1 MSALAQVLRH
11 RGHTV
16 RGSDRSR
23 DRGDNRDFYDRLA
36 AQGIRLYSQDGS
48 GVDERVEE
56 VVTSTA
62 VEDSNL
68 DVRLA
73 LAKRIPIR
81 RRAELLGSLFNGR
94 EGVAV
99 GGTSGKSTVTGMIGH
114 ILKGVGRDPTVIN
127 GGMMLDAQSFPYLGN
142 AVCGD
147 PDLVIIEA
155 DESDGTIELYDPE
168 VAVVT
173 NIALDHK
180 PVKELKVLFGAFCER
195 ARKAAVINSDCG
207 ESSTMLGVNPNV
219 VTFGLGRS
227 DVRATKL
234 KALADGIRF
243 RVNGAS
249 CRLQV
254 AGRHNVSNAL
264 AAIAAANQLGVSLD
278 AAAEELAGFR
288 GIRRRLQCLGETG
301 GVSVI
306 DDFAHNPDKIAASL
320 NTLKAVPGRLIV
332 LFQPHGFAPTL
343 FLRDGLI
350 EAFVRGLDEGDLL
363 IMPEIFY
370 AGGTAER
377 NISSSDLVDAIA
389 GRGCLSEFIP
399 EREAIAERL
408 AAIVRPGDRVV
419 VMGARDDTLTAF
431 AYGLLTRFKE
441 RAAKHVEAGEES

>member
-1 MSALAQVLRH
+1 M
-11 RGHTV
+11 
-16 RGSDRSR
+16 
-23 DRGDNRDFYDRLA
+23 
-36 AQGIRLYSQDGS
+36 
-48 GVDERVEE
+48 
-56 VVTSTA
+56 
-62 VEDSNL
+62 
-68 DVRLA
+68 
-73 LAKRIPIR
+73 
-81 RRAELLGSLFNGR
+81 
-94 EGVAV
+94 
-99 GGTSGKSTVTGMIGH
+99 
-114 ILKGVGRDPTVIN
+114 
-127 GGMMLDAQSFPYLGN
+127 
-142 AVCGD
+142 
-147 PDLVIIEA
+147 
-155 DESDGTIELYDPE
+155 
-168 VAVVT
+168 
-173 NIALDHK
+173 
-180 PVKELKVLFGAFCER
+180 
-195 ARKAAVINSDCG
+195 
-207 ESSTMLGVNPNV
+207 
-219 VTFGLGRS
+219 
-227 DVRATKL
+227 RATKL

-288 GIRRRLQCLGETG
+288 GIRRRLQFLGEAG

-350 EAFVRGLDEGDLL
+350 EAFVGGLDEGDLL

-370 AGGTAER
+370 AGGTAEH
-377 NISSSDLVDAIA
+377 NISSSDLVDEIA

-441 RAAKHVEAGEES
+441 RAAKRVEAGEDS